1 MAALGV
7 TTLQLLASG
16 TGISSVP
23 PTPVAWSA
31 VGTTTVII
39 VSMIALT
46 VRPGTRLRSGGA
58 AAALTLLLVALAPP
72 PPAQAHDPGQGTAYG
87 TAQMTVTGDGTGQLT
102 VTITGIRLTDDTD
115 LTPSRLVAR
124 RTGEDLTAPLRAQ
137 PGTPPPGTFTGELA
151 LPSPGLWFV
160 YAQFATGERTLE
172 VWVPV
177 DQQLTGPQ
185 SQQRNLYQPVT
196 ALTPSPGADH
206 PRRRAPRRLDGTHG
220 RRGRHRRPPP
230 TRPPSRDHL
239 TTARSPRPVAGGR
252 AISASGNR
260 NGRAR

>member
-1 MAALGV
+1 M
-7 TTLQLLASG
+7 
-16 TGISSVP
+16 
-23 PTPVAWSA
+23 
-31 VGTTTVII
+31 
-39 VSMIALT
+39 
-46 VRPGTRLRSGGA
+46 RPGTRLRSGGA

-124 RTGEDLTAPLRAQ
+124 RAGEDLTAPLRAQ

-160 YAQFATGERTLE
+160 YAQFATGERALE

-177 DQQLTGPQ
+177 DQ
-185 SQQRNLYQPVT
+185 
-196 ALTPSPGADH
+196 
-206 PRRRAPRRLDGTHG
+206 
-220 RRGRHRRPPP
+220 
-230 TRPPSRDHL
+230 
-239 TTARSPRPVAGGR
+239 R